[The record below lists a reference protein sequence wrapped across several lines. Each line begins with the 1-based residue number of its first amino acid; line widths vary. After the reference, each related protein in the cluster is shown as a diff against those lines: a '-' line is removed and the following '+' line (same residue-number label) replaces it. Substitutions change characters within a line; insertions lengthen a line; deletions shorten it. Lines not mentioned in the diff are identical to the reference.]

1 MNRREI
7 VDKIERD
14 GLVAVVRAESADQ
27 AIRISEACIEGGVAA
42 IELTYTVPGA
52 NAIIEQLAGRY
63 KPEEIIV
70 GAGTVLDSVTAR
82 MAILSGAKYVVSPA
96 LDEGVTQMCQTYQIA
111 VMPGAMT
118 LKEMI
123 DAMRAGADIVKMF
136 PGDILGPAMIKAAHG
151 PLPQLRIMPTGG
163 VDVNNAAAWIKA
175 GAVAL
180 GAGSSL
186 TGGAKTGDYAKIT
199 ETAKR
204 FIEQIKL
211 ARGQA

>member
-52 NAIIEQLAGRY
+52 NAIIEQLASRY

-96 LDEGVTQMCQTYQIA
+96 LDEGVTEMCQTYQIA

-136 PGDILGPAMIKAAHG
+136 PGDILGPGMIKAAHG

-186 TGGAKTGDYAKIT
+186 TGGAKTGDYGKIT
-199 ETAKR
+199 ETAKK
-204 FIEQIKL
+204 FIEQIKM